1 MHFVF
6 YNIYFVFRWN
16 RMKERDTI
24 WILLEEEVGFLK
36 STTSEPVFIDQNI
49 NKSINLKDKYFIIL
63 RMYVQNIFFYYVD
76 IG

>member
-1 MHFVF
+1 
-6 YNIYFVFRWN
+6 
-16 RMKERDTI
+16 MKEIDTI

-49 NKSINLKDKYFIIL
+49 NKCINLKDKYFIIL
-63 RMYVQNIFFYYVD
+63 TMYVQNIFFYYVD